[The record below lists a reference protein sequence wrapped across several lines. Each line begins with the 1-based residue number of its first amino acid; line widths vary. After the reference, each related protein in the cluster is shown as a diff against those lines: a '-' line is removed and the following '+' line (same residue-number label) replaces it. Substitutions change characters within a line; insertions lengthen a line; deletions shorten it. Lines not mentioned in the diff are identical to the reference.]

1 MRARTLHV
9 RLPRHPLLRLL
20 VLAGGAVLL
29 VGMIAMGV
37 VVGALALAVAAGWL
51 LARRWLAGRKHGPRG
66 PSVIEGEFSVVPD
79 RPRSALPPGD

>member
-1 MRARTLHV
+1 MRARTLYV
-9 RLPRHPLLRLL
+9 RLTRHPLLRLL

-51 LARRWLAGRKHGPRG
+51 LARRWLAGRRHGPRDR
-66 PSVIEGEFSVVPD
+66 SVIEGEFSVVPD
-79 RPRSALPPGD
+79 RPRDALPPGD